1 MSSIDLSQ
9 LDTLIRYAE
18 RLEAEPTKS
27 FTEEEVSK
35 IWNLDIYRTRST
47 LRKLRKAG
55 FVKRT
60 RGGRYKLTLAG
71 AVLVRIYRRVR
82 K

>member
-18 RLEAEPTKS
+18 RLEAESTKS

>member
-1 MSSIDLSQ
+1 MSDVSLSQ
-9 LDTLIRYAE
+9 LETLIRYAE
-18 RLEAEPTKS
+18 RLETEPQKS

-35 IWNLDIYRTRST
+35 LWGLDLYKTKSI

-60 RGGRYKLTLAG
+60 RGGRYKLTIAG
-71 AVLVRIYRRVR
+71 LILVRIYRRAR
-82 K
+82 R